1 MSCPISH
8 IFASD
13 LKRAD
18 STALSIYDAQPHP
31 KPALIT
37 TQLLREQHFGDAE
50 GQMWMSAGGRGGK
63 FHNGESLDD
72 VARRAD
78 RFFEEHLAP
87 IIIDSRGKPP
97 GEINVFVVSHSV
109 TIAENLE
116 ALARRSVRM
125 ESAEEAGE
133 AVGLFNTAWTKVAI
147 GLENESPPEAITPDA
162 TDSRPITTPTVVA
175 RETTAVPE
183 NLAPPFVGG
192 AFPALRMMIVACN
205 QHSHLKDATSETH
218 T

>member
-1 MSCPISH
+1 MSYPISH

-13 LKRAD
+13 LKRAN
-18 STALSIYDAQPHP
+18 STALSIYDAQPQP

-78 RFFEEHLAP
+78 RFFEEYLAP
-87 IIIDSRGKPP
+87 IIINARGRPP
-97 GEINVFVVSHSV
+97 GETNVFVVSHSV

-116 ALARRSVRM
+116 ALARRLDEGGYWFGV
-125 ESAEEAGE
+125 
-133 AVGLFNTAWTKVAI
+133 T
-147 GLENESPPEAITPDA
+147 
-162 TDSRPITTPTVVA
+162 
-175 RETTAVPE
+175 E

-192 AFPALRMMIVACN
+192 AFPALRMMIVAHN
-205 QHSHLKDATSETH
+205 QHSHLKDATSKTY